1 MNLRQTLLFLFL
13 SCSLLAQQ
21 VGINTQQPDASA
33 LFDISGTAGGLLIPR
48 MSAAQRNAI
57 QNPAEGLLILNTSTS
72 CLEIHYLANGW
83 QAIACN
89 CTTAPLSPASI
100 SGYADV
106 CPSQANITY
115 VAAPSSGATTYTWQL
130 PSGWSIVSGQ
140 GNDTLVATA
149 GAAGGTISVV
159 ASNPCGTSSPTLLP
173 VTVRT
178 PNAGFTNAPATI
190 SVGTNIQFTSNTA
203 NASAYAWS
211 FQNGSPGTA
220 TSYNP
225 ISSWSQTGNPNVF
238 HRVTLNAQCKDSST
252 TAVTVINCPAGS
264 QTFSYTGSMQTFTVP
279 NCVTSVNITCNG
291 AAGGDGHNPGNQ
303 PKGQGGIASG
313 TLSVTP
319 GQTLYIYV
327 GGQGQRSSSSPMQGG
342 WNGGGNGYNYG
353 NTGWTCA
360 GGGGASDVRSGGTA
374 LANRVIVAGGGGGGG
389 GSGSWGNGGGGNGGG
404 NSGANGYDVGGG
416 GYGGDRHGKGGTQ
429 NSGGAGGSDLSG
441 GSAGSAGTLGFGGNA
456 STGSNTLAS
465 GGGGGYYGGGGGS
478 YHGGG
483 GGGGSSYTGGVT
495 NGSTSSGG
503 ITGNGSVVITW

>member
-225 ISSWSQTGNPNVF
+225 IASWSQTGNPNVF

-389 GSGSWGNGGGGNGGG
+389 SGSWGNGGGGNGGG